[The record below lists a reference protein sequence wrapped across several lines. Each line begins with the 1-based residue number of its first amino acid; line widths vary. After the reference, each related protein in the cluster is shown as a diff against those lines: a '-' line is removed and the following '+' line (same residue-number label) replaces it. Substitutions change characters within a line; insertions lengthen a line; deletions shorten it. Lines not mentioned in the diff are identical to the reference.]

1 MDPEDVEDEMDAFL
15 WLNEAFVKYEEARR
29 LRSNQQNSNWTA
41 VSSRERYKA
50 PARGRSP
57 PE

>member
-1 MDPEDVEDEMDAFL
+1 MDPEDVEDEMDVLL
-15 WLNEAFVKYEEARR
+15 WLNEAFVKYEEARC
-29 LRSNQQNSNWTA
+29 LRSSQQNSNWTA
-41 VSSRERYKA
+41 VSPRERYKA